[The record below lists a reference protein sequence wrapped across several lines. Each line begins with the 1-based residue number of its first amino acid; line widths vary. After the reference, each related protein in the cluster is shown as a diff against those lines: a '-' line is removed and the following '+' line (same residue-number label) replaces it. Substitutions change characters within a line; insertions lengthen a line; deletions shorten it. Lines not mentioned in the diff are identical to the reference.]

1 MASCVERCDALVGR
15 NEDTTVRCVLFPEG
29 VLRVFSS
36 GLSTRSSRA
45 GHFKSS
51 RHDVSYSIRPAY
63 QHASASPRTRMKGAA
78 ERALSAK
85 LSAKDSARRVAL
97 ERAALEIPPP
107 VASSV
112 ERALLR
118 FAEEADGDA
127 DLWRLSGETTT
138 RRYSQQKSTSELVRL
153 LVNGTW
159 SSSRR
164 RRTVLAGRRAYALG
178 ATDAR
183 RVRTTTR
190 GEGTQRSSRDARR
203 ETLPRDRAGARRGA
217 RPDASARAPTTDMM
231 TPRDRAPSVPRFSA
245 RGDDE
250 CPPSSSRLSRTRV
263 ASRRHAARGHGLRI
277 GLPLKEITGCRP
289 KNGR

>member
-1 MASCVERCDALVGR
+1 
-15 NEDTTVRCVLFPEG
+15 
-29 VLRVFSS
+29 
-36 GLSTRSSRA
+36 
-45 GHFKSS
+45 
-51 RHDVSYSIRPAY
+51 
-63 QHASASPRTRMKGAA
+63 MKGAA

-203 ETLPRDRAGARRGA
+203 ETLRRDRAGARRGA
-217 RPDASARAPTTDMM
+217 RPDASARAPTTDIM
-231 TPRDRAPSVPRFSA
+231 TPRDRAHSVPRFAA

-263 ASRRHAARGHGLRI
+263 SRHAARGHGLRI

>member
-1 MASCVERCDALVGR
+1 MTSGSCE
-15 NEDTTVRCVLFPEG
+15 
-29 VLRVFSS
+29 
-36 GLSTRSSRA
+36 
-45 GHFKSS
+45 SS

-217 RPDASARAPTTDMM
+217 RPDASARAPTTDIM
-231 TPRDRAPSVPRFSA
+231 TPRDRAHSVPRFAA

-263 ASRRHAARGHGLRI
+263 SRHAARGHGLRI

>member
-1 MASCVERCDALVGR
+1 
-15 NEDTTVRCVLFPEG
+15 
-29 VLRVFSS
+29 
-36 GLSTRSSRA
+36 
-45 GHFKSS
+45 
-51 RHDVSYSIRPAY
+51 
-63 QHASASPRTRMKGAA
+63 MKGAA

-85 LSAKDSARRVAL
+85 LSAKDSVRRVAL

-190 GEGTQRSSRDARR
+190 GEGPQRSSRDARR
-203 ETLPRDRAGARRGA
+203 ETLPRASRRGA

-231 TPRDRAPSVPRFSA
+231 TPRDRAPSVPRFAA

-263 ASRRHAARGHGLRI
+263 ASPVTQRAA
-277 GLPLKEITGCRP
+277 TA
-289 KNGR
+289 